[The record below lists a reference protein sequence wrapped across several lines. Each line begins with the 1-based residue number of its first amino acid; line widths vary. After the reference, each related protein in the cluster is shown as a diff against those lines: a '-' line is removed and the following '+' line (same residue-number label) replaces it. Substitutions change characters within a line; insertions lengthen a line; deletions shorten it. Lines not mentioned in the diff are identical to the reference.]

1 MDDADQ
7 RGSQQK
13 DMQVHSK
20 TLKVETRNLSP
31 RLARIAALS
40 AMLLLGGCELTDG
53 NSTTPVLYTLG
64 GTVSGLKSTGLVLAN
79 NGQTINVGASAV
91 SFSFGAV
98 LTTGASY
105 AVTVR
110 TQPAGAT
117 CTVSSG
123 SGTAQGAAVGNVV
136 VTCSSLAE
144 SLGGTISGLNGSGLV
159 LADGS
164 TALSVPTNA
173 TSFTLPTKVAFGSSY
188 AVVVKTQPTG
198 LACVVSSGSG
208 TMPASAVTNVS
219 VTCTDQP
226 FSLGGSVAGLTS
238 GGLVLANGSDTVNVA
253 ANAASFALPHKV
265 AYGSSY
271 AVTVQTQ
278 PTGLTCTVSNAS
290 GTMPAANVTSVAVVC
305 ADRTYRL
312 GGSISGLTA
321 SGLVLANGTDTLAVA
336 SSATGFNLPTAIAY
350 GSSYAV
356 TVQTQP
362 TGLTCTVVG
371 GSGTM
376 PAGNVVSV
384 VVTCAVDTYAV
395 GGSITGLT
403 TSGLVLINGTDTLSV
418 SANAI
423 SFTMPAGVASGSAYA
438 VTVQTQPTGQLCTVA
453 NGSGTVSNSAVS
465 SVQVSCMVVVSF
477 TTVGAATWT
486 VPAGVTSI
494 QIVATGGGGGGGGT
508 GGGYIGNLG
517 GNGGV
522 VTATVTV
529 SPGDTLNLFVGGG
542 GGAGGNGDGGTYGG
556 GAGGGGST
564 NVNVNG
570 GTSSQVI
577 AGGGGGGAGATNNPC
592 NGGDANGGNAN
603 CASGGSGGAGGI
615 GGAGGNEGFGAAAAG
630 GNGNGGAGGSGGANG
645 GSISGGS
652 SGDGTGGGSGGN
664 ASANNAGGGGG
675 GFGGGGAG
683 TYGGGGGGGGGSTG
697 PAGASFVLAANGGAS
712 ATAGGDGSIVITLNP

>member
-1 MDDADQ
+1 M
-7 RGSQQK
+7 
-13 DMQVHSK
+13 HSK
-20 TLKVETRNLSP
+20 FLRVGTRNLSA
-31 RLARIAALS
+31 RLARIAALG
-40 AMLLLGGCELTDG
+40 AMLMLGGCELTDG
-53 NSTTPVLYTLG
+53 NSSTPVLYTLG
-64 GTVSGLKSTGLVLAN
+64 GTVSGLKSAGLVLAN
-79 NGQTINVGASAV
+79 NGQTINIGANAV

-98 LTTGASY
+98 LATGASY
-105 AVTVR
+105 AVTVQ

-123 SGTAQGAAVGNVV
+123 SGAAQGAAVGNVV

-164 TALSVPTNA
+164 VTLSVPANA
-173 TSFTLPTKVAFGSSY
+173 SSFTLPTKVAFGSSY

-198 LACVVSSGSG
+198 LACAVVKGSG
-208 TMPASAVTNVS
+208 TMPASAVTNVA

-238 GGLVLANGSDTVNVA
+238 GGLVLANGGDTVNVA

-265 AYGSSY
+265 AYGSGY

-278 PTGLTCTVSNAS
+278 PTGLACTVSNAS

-336 SSATGFNLPTAIAY
+336 GSATGFTLPTAVAY
-350 GSSYAV
+350 GANYSV
-356 TVQTQP
+356 TVQSQP
-362 TGLTCTVVG
+362 TGLTCTVAG

-376 PAGNVVSV
+376 PASNVVSV
-384 VVTCAVDTYAV
+384 VVTCAVGTYAV

-403 TSGLVLINGTDTLSV
+403 TSGLVLANGSDTLSV

-423 SFTMPAGVASGSAYA
+423 GFTMPAGVASGSAYA
-438 VTVQTQPTGQLCTVA
+438 VTIQTQPTGQSCAVA
-453 NGSGTVSNSAVS
+453 NGSGTVGNSAVT
-465 SVQVSCMVVVSF
+465 SVQVSCTSNVLSF

-486 VPAGVTSI
+486 VPAGVTSV

-508 GGGYIGNLG
+508 GGGYIGGLG

-522 VTATVTV
+522 VTATLTV
-529 SPGDTLNLFVGGG
+529 SPGDVLNLFVGGG
-542 GGAGGNGDGGTYGG
+542 GGAGGNGGSSYYGG
-556 GAGGGGST
+556 GAGGGGSS
-564 NVNVNG
+564 NVNG
-570 GTSSQVI
+570 GTTNQVI
-577 AGGGGGGAGATNNPC
+577 AGGGGGGSGATNSTC
-592 NGGDANGGNAN
+592 NGGDANGGSADCSSVGNAGY
-603 CASGGSGGAGGI
+603 GGSGGAGGI
-615 GGAGGNEGFGAAAAG
+615 GGVGGNDGFDPAAATG
-630 GNGNGGAGGSGGANG
+630 GNGNGGAGGLGGANG
-645 GSISGGS
+645 SIAGGS
-652 SGDGTGGGSGGN
+652 AGDGTGGGSGAD
-664 ASANNAGGGGG
+664 ASVNNAGGGGG

-683 TYGGGGGGGGGSTG
+683 TYSGGGGGGGSTG
-697 PAGASFVLAANGGAS
+697 PAGVSFALATNGGAS
-712 ATAGGDGSIVITLNP
+712 TTAGGDGSIVITANP

>member
-1 MDDADQ
+1 
-7 RGSQQK
+7 
-13 DMQVHSK
+13 VHSK
-20 TLKVETRNLSP
+20 ILKAGVRNLSA
-31 RLARIAALS
+31 RLVRTAALG
-40 AMLLLGGCELTDG
+40 AMLILGGCELTDG
-53 NSTTPVLYTLG
+53 NSTTPALYTLG
-64 GTVSGLKSTGLVLAN
+64 GTVSGLKSTGLVLTN
-79 NGQTINVGASAV
+79 SGQTLNVSASAV
-91 SFSFGAV
+91 GFSFGAV
-98 LTTGASY
+98 LASGASY
-105 AVTVR
+105 AVTVQ

-123 SGTAQGAAVGNVV
+123 SGTVQGAAVGNVV

-164 TALSVPTNA
+164 VTLSVPANA
-173 TSFTLPTKVAFGSSY
+173 TSFTLPTEVAFGSSY

-198 LACVVSSGSG
+198 LACAVVNGSG
-208 TMPASAVTNVS
+208 TMPAGAVTNVS

-226 FSLGGSVAGLTS
+226 FSLGGSVAGLTT

-253 ANAASFALPHKV
+253 VNAASFTLPRKV
-265 AYGSSY
+265 AFGGSY

-278 PTGLTCTVSNAS
+278 PTGLACTVSNAS

-305 ADRTYRL
+305 ADRSYQL

-336 SSATGFNLPTAIAY
+336 SSATGFTLPTSVAY
-350 GSSYAV
+350 GASYAV

-362 TGLTCTVVG
+362 TGLTCTVAG

-376 PAGNVVSV
+376 PASNVVNV
-384 VVTCAVDTYAV
+384 VVTCAVGTYAV

-403 TSGLVLINGTDTLSV
+403 TSGLVLANGSDTLSV
-418 SANAI
+418 SANALG
-423 SFTMPAGVASGSAYA
+423 FTMPAGAASGSAYA
-438 VTVQTQPTGQLCTVA
+438 VTIQTQPTGQLCTVA
-453 NGSGTVSNSAVS
+453 NGSGTVGNSAVS
-465 SVQVSCMVVVSF
+465 SVQVSCTSNVLSF

-486 VPAGVTSI
+486 VPAGVTSV

-508 GGGYIGNLG
+508 GGGFIGNLG

-522 VTATVTV
+522 VTAMVTV
-529 SPGDTLNLFVGGG
+529 SPGDTLNLFVGAG
-542 GGAGGNGDGGTYGG
+542 GGAGGNGTGGAYGG

-570 GTSSQVI
+570 ATSTQVI
-577 AGGGGGGAGATNNPC
+577 AGGGGGGAGATNSPC
-592 NGGDANGGNAN
+592 NGGDANGGNAS

-615 GGAGGNEGFGAAAAG
+615 GGVGGVEMYVGTAAAAG

-645 GSISGGS
+645 SVSGGS

-664 ASANNAGGGGG
+664 ASGNNAGGGGG

-683 TYGGGGGGGGGSTG
+683 TYGAAGGGGGSTG
-697 PAGASFVLAANGGAS
+697 PAGASFALATNSGAS
-712 ATAGGDGSIVITLNP
+712 ATAGGDGSIVITETP

>member
-1 MDDADQ
+1 
-7 RGSQQK
+7 
-13 DMQVHSK
+13 MQVHSK
-20 TLKVETRNLSP
+20 TPKFEARTLS
-31 RLARIAALS
+31 ARVLRTVALS
-40 AMLLLGGCELTDG
+40 AMLILGGCELNDG
-53 NSTTPVLYTLG
+53 NSTTPMVYTLG
-64 GTVSGLKSTGLVLAN
+64 GTVSGLKSAGLVLAN
-79 NGQTINVGASAV
+79 NGQRIDVGAGAV
-91 SFSFGAV
+91 SFGFGAV

-105 AVTVR
+105 AVTVQ
-110 TQPAGAT
+110 TQPTGAT

-136 VTCSSLAE
+136 VTCSPHAE

-164 TALSVPTNA
+164 ATLGVPANA

-198 LACVVSSGSG
+198 LACAVGNGSG

-226 FSLGGSVAGLTS
+226 FSLGGSIAGLTT
-238 GGLVLANGSDTVNVA
+238 GGLVLANGSDVVNVA
-253 ANAASFALPHKV
+253 ANAASFTLPHKV

-271 AVTVQTQ
+271 AVTVQTP
-278 PTGLTCTVSNAS
+278 PTGLACTVSNAS

-312 GGSISGLTA
+312 GGGISGLTA

-336 SSATGFNLPTAIAY
+336 SNATSFTLPTAVAY
-350 GSSYAV
+350 DASYAV
-356 TVQTQP
+356 TVQSQP

-376 PAGNVVSV
+376 PASNVVSV
-384 VVTCAVDTYAV
+384 VVTCATDTYAV

-418 SANAI
+418 AANAL

-438 VTVQTQPTGQLCTVA
+438 VTLQAQPTGQLCTVA
-453 NGSGTVSNSAVS
+453 NGSGTVGNGDVS
-465 SVQVSCMVVVSF
+465 SVQVSCTSNVVSF

-486 VPAGVTSI
+486 VPAGVTSV
-494 QIVATGGGGGGGGT
+494 QIVATGGGGGGGGD
-508 GGGYIGNLG
+508 GGGYFGGLG

-522 VTATVTV
+522 VTAMLTVN
-529 SPGDTLNLFVGGG
+529 PGDTLNLFVGGG
-542 GGAGGNGDGGTYGG
+542 GGVGGNGGSNYGG
-556 GAGGGGST
+556 GAGGGGSA

-577 AGGGGGGAGATNNPC
+577 AGGGGGGAGATNVAC
-592 NGGDANGGNAN
+592 NGGDGNGGNAN
-603 CASGGSGGAGGI
+603 CSRGVGYGGSGGANGVGGI
-615 GGAGGNEGFGAAAAG
+615 GGSDMSMQPAPAG
-630 GNGNGGAGGSGGANG
+630 GNGNGGAGGLGGANG
-645 GSISGGS
+645 STIPGGDA
-652 SGDGTGGGSGGN
+652 GDGTGGGSGGN
-664 ASANNAGGGGG
+664 ASVNNAGGGGG

-683 TYGGGGGGGGGSTG
+683 ATGAGGGGGGSTG
-697 PAGASFVLAANGGAS
+697 PTGVSFALAANGGTSGA
-712 ATAGGDGSIVITLNP
+712 AGGDGSIVITANP